1 MLEGTMIVAGEL
13 APTARRATPR
23 IDPALRRAR
32 TLRPYR
38 RRTRRRDRRW
48 AGEVAVIDLTMDGAA
63 VTETG
68 RAALQAA
75 GVPPRASEQAGL
87 LPSLPRLERAQ
98 AHIAGQLGAALLDR
112 AMTTGLVRRRK
123 GCRVLD
129 VADGGEIDVLCRL
142 GSARSLADPFLALR
156 TEAALGHWS
165 FENAEFC
172 NRA

>member
-48 AGEVAVIDLTMDGAA
+48 AGEVAVIDLTIDGAA

-75 GVPPRASEQAGL
+75 GVPEQAGL
-87 LPSLPRLERAQ
+87 LPSLPRLEQAQ

-142 GSARSLADPFLALR
+142 GQR
-156 TEAALGHWS
+156 GHS
-165 FENAEFC
+165 PILSSP
-172 NRA
+172 